1 MCVFV
6 QLKYVQLHT
15 ITLHQSKQV
24 LVTLQYP
31 WETVLIETHGKLGEF
46 EPWWEEGKLHTPARQ
61 SST

>member
-1 MCVFV
+1 MYVSI

-31 WETVLIETHGKLGEF
+31 WETVLVETHGRLGGF
-46 EPWWEEGKLHTPARQ
+46 VPWWEEAKLYMPARQ